1 MSLSVGTGDANVFL
15 CPRGS
20 MRVYRK
26 AWAGLAR
33 KGWQAIIVLPVAVL
47 LDLRTC
53 WNDDD
58 VRKIV
63 VYLCRMNVH
72 PGEIVVYLRK
82 MVIG

>member
-1 MSLSVGTGDANVFL
+1 MSLSVGTGDAYVFL
-15 CPRGS
+15 CPMGS
-20 MRVYRK
+20 MRACRK
-26 AWAGLAR
+26 TWAGLAK

-53 WNDDD
+53 WSDDD

-72 PGEIVVYLRK
+72 PGGIVVYLRK
-82 MVIG
+82 MVID